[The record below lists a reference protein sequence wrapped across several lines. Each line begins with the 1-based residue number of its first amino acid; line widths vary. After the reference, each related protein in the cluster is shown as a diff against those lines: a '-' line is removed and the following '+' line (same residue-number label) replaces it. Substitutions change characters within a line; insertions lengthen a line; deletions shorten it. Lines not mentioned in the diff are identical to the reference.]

1 MERLLMMRL
10 DVRGCSAEVLLND
23 IPVGR
28 VAPRDGALCM
38 PVHEYLLEGD
48 NEISLVIDPGAPGR
62 PAATA
67 PKVAEEVVG
76 VSFRLLVPRTG
87 QVASSLTARSV
98 AEIEWAVP
106 SGDVYTTPLTLTRSA
121 VLPVKFPRWRWLDVP
136 EIADIEAQRP
146 LIAAF
151 LQGIAVDMLRGDA
164 ESFLTASRLRIEEL
178 GQAYGQPVAELVTR
192 MRSRLHL
199 LHATKAL
206 KMTIPSAPEFV
217 FRRCANG
224 RLIECLGGNGAP
236 LLSTLPA
243 PDGTSSAWPV
253 RLAVVGGRCHILR

>member
-1 MERLLMMRL
+1 MDRLVIIRL

-28 VAPRDGALCM
+28 VGPRDGALCM

-48 NEISLVIDPGAPGR
+48 NEISLVIDPGAPGQ
-62 PAATA
+62 PTATA
-67 PKVAEEVVG
+67 PKFADDTVG

-87 QVASSLTARSV
+87 QVASALTARAV
-98 AEIEWAVP
+98 AEIDWAVP
-106 SGDVYTTPLTLTRSA
+106 AGDVYTSPLTLTRSA

-136 EIADIEAQRP
+136 EITDIEAQRP

-151 LQGIAVDMLRGDA
+151 FQGIAVDLLRGDA

-178 GQAYGQPVAELVTR
+178 GQAYGRPVAELVTR

-206 KMTIPSAPEFV
+206 KMTIPSAPEYV
-217 FRRCANG
+217 FRSCAGG
-224 RLIECLGGNGAP
+224 RLIECLGGTGLP

-253 RLAVVGGRCHILR
+253 RVAVVSGRCHVLR